1 MGAMFSL
8 QVTCANAPIELIVP
22 AKRNTSFFTM
32 DVLRWNKANQIL
44 IKKSIRAEGLLRLK
58 CLFLQPS
65 NVFPTE
71 IIIILQT
78 VKPLLE
84 IQNLSVAFNNRI
96 VVNALSYQL
105 FPGKIT
111 AVVGESGSGKS
122 VTAMS
127 LLGLLPTKNLTFP
140 SGEIFL
146 SSELIG
152 KEDRT
157 VRPTDEALVSL
168 RGKKIAV
175 IFQEPMTALN
185 PAMTCQQQ
193 MEECLQHEKKEIRKS
208 KVLSLLEEVEMPDP
222 AGALKKYPHEFSG
235 GQRQRIMIAMALASE
250 PLLLIADEPTTALDP
265 SVQASI
271 LELIKKLKAQ
281 RNMSV
286 LFISHDLHVVKEMAD
301 YIVVMKAGN
310 AVEQGDSAA
319 VLNAPQHEYTKGLL
333 ACRPSKSSK
342 GKSLVTLG
350 NDQAEK
356 QYSFST
362 NENILLRVEGLTKIY
377 PGQTTPAVNNVSFE
391 IKHGETLGLIGESGC
406 GKTSLSRM
414 LMGLLAPSSGKVWF
428 EAEQLIGN
436 ENSFPNKFRRDIQ
449 MVFQDPFASLNPK
462 LKIEDMLLE
471 PLHIHKIGSTNS
483 ERRKRVEYLLNA
495 VGMPADSSQRY
506 AHNFSGGQRQ
516 RIVIARALATNPKL
530 IICDEAVA
538 ALDVSVQAQVLN
550 LLNDLKEEFGL
561 TYLFISHDMPV
572 VYHMSNNVMVMRK
585 GELVEKGSTEAVFL
599 RPENEYTQ
607 RLMSIASLK

>member
-1 MGAMFSL
+1 M
-8 QVTCANAPIELIVP
+8 
-22 AKRNTSFFTM
+22 
-32 DVLRWNKANQIL
+32 KA
-44 IKKSIRAEGLLRLK
+44 
-58 CLFLQPS
+58 
-65 NVFPTE
+65 
-71 IIIILQT
+71 
-78 VKPLLE
+78 LLE
-84 IQNLSVAFNNRI
+84 IQKLSVAFNDRV
-96 VVNALSYQL
+96 VVNALSYGL

-127 LLGLLPTKNLTFP
+127 LLGLLRTKNLTFP

-152 KEDRT
+152 KEDRI
-157 VRPTDEALVSL
+157 VKPTDEILSSL

-193 MEECLQHEKKEIRKS
+193 MEECLQHENKEARKS
-208 KVLSLLEEVEMPDP
+208 KVISLLEEVEMPDP
-222 AGALKKYPHEFSG
+222 QGALKKYPHEFSG

-250 PLLLIADEPTTALDP
+250 PQLLIADEPTTALDP

-271 LELIKKLKAQ
+271 LELIKKLKNS

-286 LFISHDLHVVKEMAD
+286 LFISHDLHVVKEIAD
-301 YIVVMKAGN
+301 FIVVMKSGS
-310 AVEQGDSAA
+310 AVEQGNAA
-319 VLNAPQHEYTKGLL
+319 EVLNNPQHAYTKGLL
-333 ACRPSKSSK
+333 ACRPTKTSK

-350 NDQAEK
+350 NDRVEK
-356 QYSFST
+356 HYSFST
-362 NENILLRVEGLTKIY
+362 NENILLHVEGLTKVY
-377 PGQTTPAVNNVSFE
+377 PGQTFPAVNNISFD
-391 IKHGETLGLIGESGC
+391 IKQGETLGLIGESGC

-414 LMGLLAPSSGKVWF
+414 LMGLLSPTSGSVLF
-428 EAEQLIGN
+428 GNEPLIGKN
-436 ENSFPNKFRRDIQ
+436 ISFPNKFRRDIQ

-483 ERRKRVEYLLNA
+483 ERKKRVEYLLNA
-495 VGMPADSSQRY
+495 VGMPADSAQRY

-572 VYHMSNNVMVMRK
+572 VYHMSNRVMVMRK
-585 GELVEKGSTEAVFL
+585 GEMVEQGSTEDVFL
-599 RPENEYTQ
+599 HPKHDYTQ
-607 RLMSIASLK
+607 RLMRIGNPA

>member
-1 MGAMFSL
+1 MGDFS
-8 QVTCANAPIELIVP
+8 
-22 AKRNTSFFTM
+22 
-32 DVLRWNKANQIL
+32 WNKANQIL
-44 IKKSIRAEGLLRLK
+44 IRRSINTEGLLRLK
-58 CLFLQPS
+58 CLFLQRR

-71 IIIILQT
+71 IRIILQI

-84 IQNLSVAFNNRI
+84 IQNLSVAFNNKI
-96 VVNALSYQL
+96 VVNALSYAL

-168 RGKKIAV
+168 RGKKITV

-193 MEECLQHEKKEIRKS
+193 MEECLQHENKEVRKA

-222 AGALKKYPHEFSG
+222 RGALKKYPHEFSG

-250 PLLLIADEPTTALDP
+250 PQLLIADEPTTALDP

-271 LELIKKLKAQ
+271 LELIKKLKNN

-286 LFISHDLHVVKEMAD
+286 LFISHDLHVVKEIAD
-301 YIVVMKAGN
+301 FIVVMKSGS
-310 AVEQGDSAA
+310 AVEQGNAEE
-319 VLNAPQHEYTKGLL
+319 VLNHPQHDYTRGLL

-342 GKSLVTLG
+342 GKSLITLG
-350 NDQAEK
+350 NNRDEK
-356 QYSFST
+356 HYSFSES
-362 NENILLRVEGLTKIY
+362 ENILLHVEGLTKVY
-377 PGQTTPAVNNVSFE
+377 RGQSAAAVNNVSFD
-391 IKHGETLGLIGESGC
+391 IKQGETLGLIGESGC

-414 LMGLLAPSSGKVWF
+414 LMGLLTPTSGDVSF
-428 EAEQLIGN
+428 GNEPLIGKN
-436 ENSFPNKFRRDIQ
+436 ISFPNKFRRDIQ

-483 ERRKRVEYLLNA
+483 ERKKRVEYLLNA
-495 VGMPADSSQRY
+495 VGMPADSAQRH

-516 RIVIARALATNPKL
+516 RIVIARSLATNPKL

-572 VYHMSNNVMVMRK
+572 VYHMSNRVMVMRK
-585 GELVEKGSTEAVFL
+585 GEIVEQGSAEEVFL
-599 RPENEYTQ
+599 HPTHEYTQ
-607 RLMSIASLK
+607 RLMRIANPA

>member
-1 MGAMFSL
+1 M
-8 QVTCANAPIELIVP
+8 
-22 AKRNTSFFTM
+22 
-32 DVLRWNKANQIL
+32 KA
-44 IKKSIRAEGLLRLK
+44 
-58 CLFLQPS
+58 
-65 NVFPTE
+65 
-71 IIIILQT
+71 
-78 VKPLLE
+78 LLE
-84 IQNLSVAFNNRI
+84 IQKLSVAFNDRV
-96 VVNALSYQL
+96 VVNALSYGL

-152 KEDRT
+152 KEDRI
-157 VRPTDEALVSL
+157 VKPTDEILSSL
-168 RGKKIAV
+168 RGMKIAV

-193 MEECLQHEKKEIRKS
+193 MEECLQHENKEARKS
-208 KVLSLLEEVEMPDP
+208 KVISLLEEVEMPDP
-222 AGALKKYPHEFSG
+222 QGALKKYPHEFSG

-250 PLLLIADEPTTALDP
+250 PQLLIADEPTTALDP

-271 LELIKKLKAQ
+271 LELIKKLKNN

-286 LFISHDLHVVKEMAD
+286 LFISHDLHVVKEIAD
-301 YIVVMKAGN
+301 FIVVMKSGSS
-310 AVEQGDSAA
+310 VEQGNAA
-319 VLNAPQHEYTKGLL
+319 EVLNNPQHAYTKGLL
-333 ACRPSKSSK
+333 ACRPTKSSK

-350 NDQAEK
+350 NDRVEK
-356 QYSFST
+356 HYSFST
-362 NENILLRVEGLTKIY
+362 NENILLHVEGLTKVY
-377 PGQTTPAVNNVSFE
+377 PGQTSPAVNNISFD
-391 IKHGETLGLIGESGC
+391 IKQGETLGLIGESGC

-414 LMGLLAPSSGKVWF
+414 LMGLLAPTTGSVLFGN
-428 EAEQLIGN
+428 EPLIGKN
-436 ENSFPNKFRRDIQ
+436 ISFPNRFRRDIQ

-483 ERRKRVEYLLNA
+483 ERKKRVEYLLNA
-495 VGMPADSSQRY
+495 VGMPADSAQRY

-572 VYHMSNNVMVMRK
+572 VYHMSNRVMVMRK
-585 GELVEKGSTEAVFL
+585 GEMVEQGSAEDVFL
-599 RPENEYTQ
+599 QPKHEYTQ
-607 RLMSIASLK
+607 RLMRIGNPA

>member
-1 MGAMFSL
+1 ML
-8 QVTCANAPIELIVP
+8 
-22 AKRNTSFFTM
+22 
-32 DVLRWNKANQIL
+32 LRFNKVKHSSN
-44 IKKSIRAEGLLRLK
+44 KKAIRHKGLLRLQ
-58 CLFLQPS
+58 CLFLQR
-65 NVFPTE
+65 NIVFPTE
-71 IIIILQT
+71 IIIILQF

-84 IQNLSVAFNNRI
+84 IQNLSVAFNNKI
-96 VVNALSYQL
+96 VVNALSYAL

-146 SSELIG
+146 SSELLG
-152 KEDRT
+152 SEERNVK
-157 VRPTDEALVSL
+157 PTDEALISL

-222 AGALKKYPHEFSG
+222 TGALKKYPHEFSG

-250 PLLLIADEPTTALDP
+250 PQLLIADEPTTALDP

-271 LELIKKLKAQ
+271 LELIKKLKVN

-310 AVEQGDSAA
+310 AVEQGDSDT

-333 ACRPSKSSK
+333 ACRPTKNSK
-342 GKSLVTLG
+342 GTSLVTLG
-350 NDQAEK
+350 NDQVEK
-356 QYSFST
+356 HYSFST

-377 PGQTTPAVNNVSFE
+377 PGQTIPAVNNASFE

-414 LMGLLAPSSGKVWF
+414 LMGLLRPTSGEVWF
-428 EAEQLIGN
+428 EGEQLIGR

-471 PLHIHKIGSTNS
+471 PLHIHKIGSTNA
-483 ERRKRVEYLLNA
+483 ERKKRVEYLLDA
-495 VGMPADSSQRY
+495 VGMPADSAQRY

-585 GELVEKGSTEAVFL
+585 GELVERGSTEEVFL
-599 RPENEYTQ
+599 HPSNEYTQ
-607 RLMSIASLK
+607 RLMSVASLT

>member
-1 MGAMFSL
+1 M
-8 QVTCANAPIELIVP
+8 
-22 AKRNTSFFTM
+22 
-32 DVLRWNKANQIL
+32 
-44 IKKSIRAEGLLRLK
+44 
-58 CLFLQPS
+58 
-65 NVFPTE
+65 
-71 IIIILQT
+71 
-78 VKPLLE
+78 KPLLE
-84 IQNLSVAFNNRI
+84 IQNLSVAFNNKI
-96 VVNALSYQL
+96 VVNALSYAL

-146 SSELIG
+146 SSELLG
-152 KEDRT
+152 SEERT
-157 VRPTDEALVSL
+157 VKPTDEALISL

-193 MEECLQHEKKEIRKS
+193 MEECLQHEKKEIRTT

-222 AGALKKYPHEFSG
+222 TGALKKYPHEFSG

-250 PLLLIADEPTTALDP
+250 PQLLIADEPTTALDP

-271 LELIKKLKAQ
+271 LELIKKLKVN

-310 AVEQGDSAA
+310 AVEQGDSDT
-319 VLNAPQHEYTKGLL
+319 VLNAPQHEYTRGLL
-333 ACRPSKSSK
+333 ACRPTKNSK

-350 NDQAEK
+350 NDQVEK
-356 QYSFST
+356 HYSFST
-362 NENILLRVEGLTKIY
+362 NENILLRVEGLTKVY
-377 PGQTTPAVNNVSFE
+377 PGQTIPAVNNASFE

-414 LMGLLAPSSGKVWF
+414 LMGLLPPTSGEVWF
-428 EAEQLIGN
+428 EGEQLIGR

-471 PLHIHKIGSTNS
+471 PLHIHKIGSSNS
-483 ERRKRVEYLLNA
+483 DRKKRVEYLLDA
-495 VGMPADSSQRY
+495 VGMPADSAQRY

-585 GELVEKGSTEAVFL
+585 GELVERGSTEEVFFH
-599 RPENEYTQ
+599 PSNEYTQ
-607 RLMSIASLK
+607 RLMSIASLT

>member
-1 MGAMFSL
+1 M
-8 QVTCANAPIELIVP
+8 
-22 AKRNTSFFTM
+22 
-32 DVLRWNKANQIL
+32 
-44 IKKSIRAEGLLRLK
+44 
-58 CLFLQPS
+58 
-65 NVFPTE
+65 
-71 IIIILQT
+71 
-78 VKPLLE
+78 KPLLE

-96 VVNALSYQL
+96 VVTALSYAL

-157 VRPTDEALVSL
+157 VKPTDEILSSL

-193 MEECLQHEKKEIRKS
+193 MEECLQHENKEARKS

-222 AGALKKYPHEFSG
+222 MGALKKYPHEFSG

-250 PLLLIADEPTTALDP
+250 PQLLIADEPTTALDP

-271 LELIKKLKAQ
+271 LELIKKLKNN

-286 LFISHDLHVVKEMAD
+286 LFISHDLHVVKEIAD
-301 YIVVMKAGN
+301 FIVVMKSGS
-310 AVEQGDSAA
+310 AVEQGNAEE
-319 VLNAPQHEYTKGLL
+319 VLNHPQHDYTRGLL
-333 ACRPSKSSK
+333 ACRPTKTSK
-342 GKSLVTLG
+342 GKSLITLG
-350 NDQAEK
+350 NDRIEK
-356 QYSFST
+356 HYAFSES
-362 NENILLRVEGLTKIY
+362 ENILLHVEGLTKVY
-377 PGQTTPAVNNVSFE
+377 PGQTTPAVNTVSFD
-391 IKHGETLGLIGESGC
+391 IKQGETLGLIGESGC

-414 LMGLLAPSSGKVWF
+414 LMGLLAPTSGNVSF
-428 EAEQLIGN
+428 GNEPLIGKN
-436 ENSFPNKFRRDIQ
+436 ISFPNKFRRDIQ

-483 ERRKRVEYLLNA
+483 ERKKRVEYLLNA
-495 VGMPADSSQRY
+495 VGMPADSAQRY

-585 GELVEKGSTEAVFL
+585 GEIVERGSGEEVFFH
-599 RPENEYTQ
+599 PQHEYTQ
-607 RLMSIASLK
+607 RLMRIGNPA

>member
-1 MGAMFSL
+1 M
-8 QVTCANAPIELIVP
+8 
-22 AKRNTSFFTM
+22 
-32 DVLRWNKANQIL
+32 KA
-44 IKKSIRAEGLLRLK
+44 
-58 CLFLQPS
+58 
-65 NVFPTE
+65 
-71 IIIILQT
+71 
-78 VKPLLE
+78 LLE
-84 IQNLSVAFNNRI
+84 IQKLSVAFNDRV
-96 VVNALSYQL
+96 VVNALSYGL

-152 KEDRT
+152 KEDRI
-157 VRPTDEALVSL
+157 VKPTDEILSSL

-193 MEECLQHEKKEIRKS
+193 MEECLQHENKEARKS
-208 KVLSLLEEVEMPDP
+208 KVISLLEEVEMPDP
-222 AGALKKYPHEFSG
+222 QGALKKYPHEFSG

-250 PLLLIADEPTTALDP
+250 PQLLIADEPTTALDP

-271 LELIKKLKAQ
+271 LELIKKLKNS

-286 LFISHDLHVVKEMAD
+286 LFISHDLHVVKEIAD
-301 YIVVMKAGN
+301 FIVVMKSGS
-310 AVEQGDSAA
+310 AVEQGNAA
-319 VLNAPQHEYTKGLL
+319 EVLNNPQHAYTKGLL
-333 ACRPSKSSK
+333 ACRPTKTSK

-350 NDQAEK
+350 NDRVEK
-356 QYSFST
+356 HYSFST
-362 NENILLRVEGLTKIY
+362 NENILLHVEGLTKVY
-377 PGQTTPAVNNVSFE
+377 PGQTSPAVNNISFD
-391 IKHGETLGLIGESGC
+391 IKQGETLGLIGESGC

-414 LMGLLAPSSGKVWF
+414 LMGLLSPTSGSVLF
-428 EAEQLIGN
+428 GNEPLIGKN
-436 ENSFPNKFRRDIQ
+436 ISFPNKFRRDIQ
-449 MVFQDPFASLNPK
+449 MVFQDPFASVNPK

-483 ERRKRVEYLLNA
+483 ERKKRVEYLLNA

-572 VYHMSNNVMVMRK
+572 VYHMSNRVMVMRK
-585 GELVEKGSTEAVFL
+585 GEMVEQGITEDVFL
-599 RPENEYTQ
+599 QPKHEYTQ
-607 RLMSIASLK
+607 RLMHIGNPA

>member
-1 MGAMFSL
+1 MRFYKVKQS
-8 QVTCANAPIELIVP
+8 
-22 AKRNTSFFTM
+22 S
-32 DVLRWNKANQIL
+32 NKKA
-44 IKKSIRAEGLLRLK
+44 IRQEGLLRLQ
-58 CLFLQPS
+58 CLFLQPT

-71 IIIILQT
+71 IIVILQL
-78 VKPLLE
+78 VKTLLE
-84 IQNLSVAFNNRI
+84 IRNLSVAFNNRI
-96 VVNALSYQL
+96 VVNTLSYAL
-105 FPGKIT
+105 FAGKIT

-122 VTAMS
+122 VSAMS

-140 SGEIFL
+140 SGDIFL
-146 SSELIG
+146 SGELLGSE
-152 KEDRT
+152 ERT
-157 VRPTDEALVSL
+157 VKPTDEVLVSL

-193 MEECLQHEKKEIRKS
+193 MEECLQHEHKEARRS

-222 AGALKKYPHEFSG
+222 TGALKKYPHEFSG

-250 PLLLIADEPTTALDP
+250 PQLLIADEPTTALDP

-271 LELIKKLKAQ
+271 LELIKKLKVQ

-301 YIVVMKAGN
+301 YIVVMKSGN
-310 AVEQGDSAA
+310 AVEQGNAEE
-319 VLNAPQHEYTKGLL
+319 VLNHPQHDYTRGLL

-342 GKSLVTLG
+342 GKSLITLG
-350 NDQAEK
+350 NDRDEK
-356 QYSFST
+356 HYSFSES
-362 NENILLRVEGLTKIY
+362 ENILLHVEGLTKVY
-377 PGQTTPAVNNVSFE
+377 PGQTIPAVNNVSFE
-391 IKHGETLGLIGESGC
+391 IKQGETLGLIGESGC

-414 LMGLLAPSSGKVWF
+414 LMGLLAPTSGKVWF

-436 ENSFPNKFRRDIQ
+436 RNSFPNKFRKDIQ

-471 PLHIHKIGSTNS
+471 PLHIHKIGSTNA
-483 ERRKRVEYLLNA
+483 ERKKRVEYLLNA
-495 VGMPADSSQRY
+495 VGMPADSAQRY

-516 RIVIARALATNPKL
+516 RIVIARALATTPKL

-561 TYLFISHDMPV
+561 TYLFISHDMPG

-585 GELVEKGSTEAVFL
+585 GELVEKGSTEEVFL
-599 RPENEYTQ
+599 HPSNDYTQ
-607 RLMSIASLK
+607 RLMSIASLR

>member
-1 MGAMFSL
+1 M
-8 QVTCANAPIELIVP
+8 
-22 AKRNTSFFTM
+22 
-32 DVLRWNKANQIL
+32 
-44 IKKSIRAEGLLRLK
+44 
-58 CLFLQPS
+58 
-65 NVFPTE
+65 
-71 IIIILQT
+71 
-78 VKPLLE
+78 KPLLE

-96 VVNALSYQL
+96 VVNTLSYAL

-146 SSELIG
+146 SSELTG

-157 VRPTDEALVSL
+157 VNPTDEILSSL

-193 MEECLQHEKKEIRKS
+193 MEECLQHENKEVRKS

-222 AGALKKYPHEFSG
+222 TGALKKYPHEFSG

-250 PLLLIADEPTTALDP
+250 PQLLIADEPTTALDP

-271 LELIKKLKAQ
+271 LELIKKLKNN

-286 LFISHDLHVVKEMAD
+286 LFISHDLHVVKEIAD
-301 YIVVMKAGN
+301 FIVVMKSGS
-310 AVEQGDSAA
+310 AVEQGNAEE
-319 VLNAPQHEYTKGLL
+319 VLNHPQHDYTRGLL
-333 ACRPSKSSK
+333 ACRPTRTSK
-342 GKSLVTLG
+342 GKSLITLG
-350 NDQAEK
+350 NDRIEK
-356 QYSFST
+356 HYAFSES
-362 NENILLRVEGLTKIY
+362 ENILLHVEGLTKVY
-377 PGQTTPAVNNVSFE
+377 PGQTTPAVNTVSFD
-391 IKHGETLGLIGESGC
+391 IKQGETLGLIGESGC

-414 LMGLLAPSSGKVWF
+414 LMGLLAPTSGNVSF
-428 EAEQLIGN
+428 GNEPLIGKSI
-436 ENSFPNKFRRDIQ
+436 SFPNKFRRDIQ

-471 PLHIHKIGSTNS
+471 PLHIHKIGSTNA
-483 ERRKRVEYLLNA
+483 ERKKRVEYLLNA
-495 VGMPADSSQRY
+495 VGMPADSTQRY

-516 RIVIARALATNPKL
+516 RIVIARALASNPKL

-585 GELVEKGSTEAVFL
+585 GEIVEQGSAEEVFL
-599 RPENEYTQ
+599 HPTHEYTQ
-607 RLMSIASLK
+607 RLMRIANPA

>member
-1 MGAMFSL
+1 M
-8 QVTCANAPIELIVP
+8 
-22 AKRNTSFFTM
+22 
-32 DVLRWNKANQIL
+32 
-44 IKKSIRAEGLLRLK
+44 
-58 CLFLQPS
+58 
-65 NVFPTE
+65 
-71 IIIILQT
+71 
-78 VKPLLE
+78 KPLLE

-96 VVNALSYQL
+96 VVNALSYAL

-127 LLGLLPTKNLTFP
+127 LLGLLPTKNLSFP

-146 SSELIG
+146 SGELLG
-152 KEDRT
+152 SEDRT
-157 VRPTDEALVSL
+157 VKPTDEALVSL

-250 PLLLIADEPTTALDP
+250 PQLLIADEPTTALDP

-271 LELIKKLKAQ
+271 LELIKKLKDH

-301 YIVVMKAGN
+301 YIVVMKSGN
-310 AVEQGDSAA
+310 AVEQGDSTA

-333 ACRPSKSSK
+333 ACRPTKNSK

-428 EAEQLIGN
+428 EAEQLIG
-436 ENSFPNKFRRDIQ
+436 EGNSFPNKFRRDIQ

-471 PLHIHKIGSTNS
+471 PLHIHKIGSSNS
-483 ERRKRVEYLLNA
+483 ERKKRVEYLLNA
-495 VGMPADSSQRY
+495 VGMPADSAQRY

-607 RLMSIASLK
+607 RLMSIASLT

>member
-1 MGAMFSL
+1 
-8 QVTCANAPIELIVP
+8 
-22 AKRNTSFFTM
+22 
-32 DVLRWNKANQIL
+32 
-44 IKKSIRAEGLLRLK
+44 
-58 CLFLQPS
+58 
-65 NVFPTE
+65 
-71 IIIILQT
+71 
-78 VKPLLE
+78 
-84 IQNLSVAFNNRI
+84 
-96 VVNALSYQL
+96 
-105 FPGKIT
+105 
-111 AVVGESGSGKS
+111 
-122 VTAMS
+122 
-127 LLGLLPTKNLTFP
+127 
-140 SGEIFL
+140 
-146 SSELIG
+146 
-152 KEDRT
+152 
-157 VRPTDEALVSL
+157 
-168 RGKKIAV
+168 
-175 IFQEPMTALN
+175 
-185 PAMTCQQQ
+185 
-193 MEECLQHEKKEIRKS
+193 
-208 KVLSLLEEVEMPDP
+208 
-222 AGALKKYPHEFSG
+222 
-235 GQRQRIMIAMALASE
+235 
-250 PLLLIADEPTTALDP
+250 
-265 SVQASI
+265 
-271 LELIKKLKAQ
+271 
-281 RNMSV
+281 MSV

-301 YIVVMKAGN
+301 SIVVMKAGN

-319 VLNAPQHEYTKGLL
+319 VLNAPQHEYTRGLL
-333 ACRPSKSSK
+333 ACRPTKNSK
-342 GKSLVTLG
+342 GKSLLTLG

-356 QYSFST
+356 LYSFSN

-428 EAEQLIGN
+428 EAEQLISN

-471 PLHIHKIGSTNS
+471 PLHIHKIGSSNS
-483 ERRKRVEYLLNA
+483 ERKKRVEYLLNA
-495 VGMPADSSQRY
+495 VGMPADSAQRY

-585 GELVEKGSTEAVFL
+585 GELVEKGSTEEVFL
-599 RPENEYTQ
+599 HPSNDYTQ
-607 RLMSIASLK
+607 RLMTIANLK

>member
-1 MGAMFSL
+1 M
-8 QVTCANAPIELIVP
+8 
-22 AKRNTSFFTM
+22 
-32 DVLRWNKANQIL
+32 KA
-44 IKKSIRAEGLLRLK
+44 
-58 CLFLQPS
+58 
-65 NVFPTE
+65 
-71 IIIILQT
+71 
-78 VKPLLE
+78 LLE
-84 IQNLSVAFNNRI
+84 IQKLSVAYNDRV
-96 VVNALSYQL
+96 VVNALSYGL

-127 LLGLLPTKNLTFP
+127 LLGLLPTKNLMFP

-152 KEDRT
+152 KEDRI
-157 VRPTDEALVSL
+157 VKPTDEILSSL

-193 MEECLQHEKKEIRKS
+193 MEECLQHENKEVRKC
-208 KVLSLLEEVEMPDP
+208 KILSLLEEVEMPDP

-250 PLLLIADEPTTALDP
+250 PQLLIADEPTTALDP

-271 LELIKKLKAQ
+271 LELIKKLKNS

-286 LFISHDLHVVKEMAD
+286 LFISHDLHVVKEIAD
-301 YIVVMKAGN
+301 FIVVMKSGS
-310 AVEQGDSAA
+310 AVEQGNASE
-319 VLNAPQHEYTKGLL
+319 VLNNPQHDYTRGLL
-333 ACRPSKSSK
+333 ACRPTKTSK

-350 NDQAEK
+350 NNRVEK
-356 QYSFST
+356 HYSFST
-362 NENILLRVEGLTKIY
+362 NENILLHVEGLTKVY
-377 PGQTTPAVNNVSFE
+377 PGQTFPAVNNISFD
-391 IKHGETLGLIGESGC
+391 IKQGETLGLIGESGC

-414 LMGLLAPSSGKVWF
+414 LMGLLAPTSGSVLF
-428 EAEQLIGN
+428 GNEPLIGKN
-436 ENSFPNKFRRDIQ
+436 ISFPNKFRRDIQ

-462 LKIEDMLLE
+462 LKIEDILLE

-483 ERRKRVEYLLNA
+483 ERKKRVEYLLNA
-495 VGMPADSSQRY
+495 VGMPADSAQRY

-572 VYHMSNNVMVMRK
+572 VYHMSNRVMVMRK
-585 GELVEKGSTEAVFL
+585 GEMVEQGSAEDVFL
-599 RPENEYTQ
+599 QPKHEYTQ
-607 RLMSIASLK
+607 RLMRIGNPA

>member
-1 MGAMFSL
+1 MF
-8 QVTCANAPIELIVP
+8 
-22 AKRNTSFFTM
+22 
-32 DVLRWNKANQIL
+32 LRFHKVKHSSNKKA
-44 IKKSIRAEGLLRLK
+44 IRHKGLLQLQ
-58 CLFLQPS
+58 CLFLQQ
-65 NVFPTE
+65 NGVFPTE
-71 IIIILQT
+71 IIIILQF

-84 IQNLSVAFNNRI
+84 IQNLSVAFNNKI
-96 VVNALSYQL
+96 VVNALSYAL

-122 VTAMS
+122 VSAMS
-127 LLGLLPTKNLTFP
+127 LLGLLPTRNLTFP

-157 VRPTDEALVSL
+157 VKPTDEALVSL

-175 IFQEPMTALN
+175 MFQEPMTALN
-185 PAMTCQQQ
+185 PAMTCKQQ
-193 MEECLQHEKKEIRKS
+193 MEECLQHEKKEIRTT

-222 AGALKKYPHEFSG
+222 TGALKKYPHEFSG

-250 PLLLIADEPTTALDP
+250 PQLLIADEPTTALDP

-271 LELIKKLKAQ
+271 LELIKKLKNN

-286 LFISHDLHVVKEMAD
+286 LFISHDLHVVKEIAD
-301 YIVVMKAGN
+301 FIVVMKSGS
-310 AVEQGDSAA
+310 AVEQGNAEE
-319 VLNAPQHEYTKGLL
+319 VLNHPQHDYTRGLL

-342 GKSLVTLG
+342 GKSLITLG
-350 NDQAEK
+350 NDRDEK
-356 QYSFST
+356 HYSFSES
-362 NENILLRVEGLTKIY
+362 ENILLHVEGLTKVY
-377 PGQTTPAVNNVSFE
+377 PGQTISAVNNVSFE
-391 IKHGETLGLIGESGC
+391 IKQGETLGLIGESGC

-414 LMGLLAPSSGKVWF
+414 LMGLLTPTSGSVSF
-428 EAEQLIGN
+428 GNEPLIGKN
-436 ENSFPNKFRRDIQ
+436 ISFPNKFRRDIQ

-483 ERRKRVEYLLNA
+483 ERKKRVEYLLNA
-495 VGMPADSSQRY
+495 VGMPADSAQRY

-572 VYHMSNNVMVMRK
+572 VYHMSKNVMVMRK

-607 RLMSIASLK
+607 RLMSIASLT

>member
-1 MGAMFSL
+1 
-8 QVTCANAPIELIVP
+8 
-22 AKRNTSFFTM
+22 
-32 DVLRWNKANQIL
+32 
-44 IKKSIRAEGLLRLK
+44 
-58 CLFLQPS
+58 
-65 NVFPTE
+65 
-71 IIIILQT
+71 

-84 IQNLSVAFNNRI
+84 IQNLSVAFNNKI
-96 VVNALSYQL
+96 VVNALSYAL

-146 SSELIG
+146 SSELLG

-157 VRPTDEALVSL
+157 VKPTDEALVSL

-193 MEECLQHEKKEIRKS
+193 TEECLQHENKEVRKA

-222 AGALKKYPHEFSG
+222 TGALKKYPHEFSG

-250 PLLLIADEPTTALDP
+250 PQLLIADEPTTALDP

-271 LELIKKLKAQ
+271 LALIKKLKNN

-286 LFISHDLHVVKEMAD
+286 LFISHDLHVVKEIAD
-301 YIVVMKAGN
+301 FIVVMKAGS
-310 AVEQGDSAA
+310 AVEQGNAEE
-319 VLNAPQHEYTKGLL
+319 VLNHPQHDYTRGLL

-342 GKSLVTLG
+342 GKSLITLG
-350 NDQAEK
+350 NDRDEK
-356 QYSFST
+356 HYSFSES
-362 NENILLRVEGLTKIY
+362 ENILLHVEGLTKVY
-377 PGQTTPAVNNVSFE
+377 PGQTIPAVNNVSFD
-391 IKHGETLGLIGESGC
+391 IKQGETLGLIGESGC

-414 LMGLLAPSSGKVWF
+414 LMGLLAPTSGNVSF
-428 EAEQLIGN
+428 GNEPLIGKN
-436 ENSFPNKFRRDIQ
+436 ISFPNKFRKDIQ

-471 PLHIHKIGSTNS
+471 PLHIHKIGSTLA
-483 ERRKRVEYLLNA
+483 ERKKRVEYLLNA
-495 VGMPADSSQRY
+495 VGMPADSAQRY

-572 VYHMSNNVMVMRK
+572 VYHMSNRVMVMRK
-585 GELVEKGSTEAVFL
+585 GEIVERGSAEEVFL
-599 RPENEYTQ
+599 HPTHAYTQ
-607 RLMSIASLK
+607 RLMRIGNPA

>member
-1 MGAMFSL
+1 MF
-8 QVTCANAPIELIVP
+8 
-22 AKRNTSFFTM
+22 
-32 DVLRWNKANQIL
+32 LRFHKVKSSSNKKA
-44 IKKSIRAEGLLRLK
+44 IRHKGLLRLQ
-58 CLFLQPS
+58 CLFLQR
-65 NVFPTE
+65 NIVFPTE
-71 IIIILQT
+71 IIIILQF
-78 VKPLLE
+78 VKPFLE

-96 VVNALSYQL
+96 VVNALSYGL

-122 VTAMS
+122 VSAMS
-127 LLGLLPTKNLTFP
+127 LLGLLPTRNLTFP

-157 VRPTDEALVSL
+157 VKPTDEALVSL

-193 MEECLQHEKKEIRKS
+193 MEECLQHENKEARRS

-222 AGALKKYPHEFSG
+222 TGALKKYPHEFSG

-250 PLLLIADEPTTALDP
+250 PQLLIADEPTTALDP

-271 LELIKKLKAQ
+271 LELIKKLKVQ

-301 YIVVMKAGN
+301 YIVVMKSGN
-310 AVEQGDSAA
+310 AVEQGDSDA

-333 ACRPSKSSK
+333 ACRPTKNSK
-342 GKSLVTLG
+342 GKSLITLG
-350 NDQAEK
+350 NDQPEK
-356 QYSFST
+356 HYSFST
-362 NENILLRVEGLTKIY
+362 NENILLRVEGLTKVY
-377 PGQTTPAVNNVSFE
+377 PGQTTPAVNNTSFD
-391 IKHGETLGLIGESGC
+391 IKQGETLGLIGESGC

-414 LMGLLAPSSGKVWF
+414 LMGLLAPTSGEVWF
-428 EAEQLIGN
+428 EGEQLIGR
-436 ENSFPNKFRRDIQ
+436 ENFFPNKFRRDIQ

-483 ERRKRVEYLLNA
+483 ERKKRVEYLLNA
-495 VGMPADSSQRY
+495 VGMPADSAQRY

-516 RIVIARALATNPKL
+516 RIVIARALTTNPKL

-572 VYHMSNNVMVMRK
+572 VYHMSNRVMVMRK
-585 GELVEKGSTEAVFL
+585 GEIVEQGSVEEVFIH
-599 RPENEYTQ
+599 PAHEYTQ
-607 RLMSIASLK
+607 RLMNISNRS

>member
-1 MGAMFSL
+1 M
-8 QVTCANAPIELIVP
+8 
-22 AKRNTSFFTM
+22 
-32 DVLRWNKANQIL
+32 
-44 IKKSIRAEGLLRLK
+44 
-58 CLFLQPS
+58 
-65 NVFPTE
+65 
-71 IIIILQT
+71 
-78 VKPLLE
+78 KPLLE
-84 IQNLSVAFNNRI
+84 IQNLSVAFNNKI
-96 VVNALSYQL
+96 VVNALSYAL

-122 VTAMS
+122 VSAMS

-146 SSELIG
+146 SSELL
-152 KEDRT
+152 ESENRT
-157 VRPTDEALVSL
+157 VKLTDEALVSL

-193 MEECLQHEKKEIRKS
+193 MEECLQHENKEARKA

-222 AGALKKYPHEFSG
+222 TGALKKYPHEFSG

-250 PLLLIADEPTTALDP
+250 PQLLIADEPTTALDP

-271 LELIKKLKAQ
+271 LELIKKLKNN

-286 LFISHDLHVVKEMAD
+286 LFISHDLHVVKEIAD
-301 YIVVMKAGN
+301 FIVVMKSGS
-310 AVEQGDSAA
+310 AVEQGNAEE
-319 VLNAPQHEYTKGLL
+319 VLNNPQHDYTRGLL

-350 NDQAEK
+350 NDRDEK
-356 QYSFST
+356 HYSFSES
-362 NENILLRVEGLTKIY
+362 ENILLRVEGLTKVFR
-377 PGQTTPAVNNVSFE
+377 GQSAAAVNNVSFN
-391 IKHGETLGLIGESGC
+391 IKQGETLGLIGESGC

-414 LMGLLAPSSGKVWF
+414 LMGLLTPTGGDVSFGN
-428 EAEQLIGN
+428 ELLIGKN
-436 ENSFPNKFRRDIQ
+436 ISFPNKFRKDIQ

-471 PLHIHKIGSTNS
+471 PLHIHKIGSTNA
-483 ERRKRVEYLLNA
+483 ERKKRVEYLLNA
-495 VGMPADSSQRY
+495 VGMPADSAQRY

-530 IICDEAVA
+530 IICDEAVS

-607 RLMSIASLK
+607 RLMSIASLT

>member
-1 MGAMFSL
+1 M
-8 QVTCANAPIELIVP
+8 
-22 AKRNTSFFTM
+22 AKRNTSFFTLSI
-32 DVLRWNKANQIL
+32 LRWNKANQIL
-44 IKKSIRAEGLLRLK
+44 IRRGINTEGLLRLK
-58 CLFLQPS
+58 CLFLQRR
-65 NVFPTE
+65 NVFSTE
-71 IIIILQT
+71 IIIILQV

-84 IQNLSVAFNNRI
+84 IQNLSVAFNNKI
-96 VVNALSYQL
+96 VVNALSYAL

-193 MEECLQHEKKEIRKS
+193 MEECLQHENKEVRKA

-222 AGALKKYPHEFSG
+222 TGALKKYPHEFSG

-250 PLLLIADEPTTALDP
+250 PQLLIADEPTTALDP

-271 LELIKKLKAQ
+271 LELIKKLKNN

-286 LFISHDLHVVKEMAD
+286 LFISHDLHVVKEIAD
-301 YIVVMKAGN
+301 FIVVMKSGS
-310 AVEQGDSAA
+310 AVEQGNAEE
-319 VLNAPQHEYTKGLL
+319 VLNHPQHDYTRGLL

-342 GKSLVTLG
+342 GKSLITLG
-350 NDQAEK
+350 NDRDEK
-356 QYSFST
+356 QYSFSES
-362 NENILLRVEGLTKIY
+362 ENILLHVEGLTKVY
-377 PGQTTPAVNNVSFE
+377 RGQSAAAVNNVSFD
-391 IKHGETLGLIGESGC
+391 IKQGETLGLIGESGC

-414 LMGLLAPSSGKVWF
+414 LMGLLTPTSGDVSF
-428 EAEQLIGN
+428 GNEPLIGKN
-436 ENSFPNKFRRDIQ
+436 ISFPNKFRRDIQ

-471 PLHIHKIGSTNS
+471 PLHIHKIGSTNA
-483 ERRKRVEYLLNA
+483 ERKKRVEYLLNA
-495 VGMPADSSQRY
+495 VGMPADSAQRY

-572 VYHMSNNVMVMRK
+572 VYHMSNRVMVMRK
-585 GELVEKGSTEAVFL
+585 GEVVEQGSAEEVFL
-599 RPENEYTQ
+599 HPTHEYTQ
-607 RLMSIASLK
+607 RLMSIASLT

>member
-1 MGAMFSL
+1 
-8 QVTCANAPIELIVP
+8 
-22 AKRNTSFFTM
+22 
-32 DVLRWNKANQIL
+32 
-44 IKKSIRAEGLLRLK
+44 
-58 CLFLQPS
+58 
-65 NVFPTE
+65 
-71 IIIILQT
+71 

-84 IQNLSVAFNNRI
+84 IRNLSVAFNNRI
-96 VVNALSYQL
+96 VVNALSYAL

-127 LLGLLPTKNLTFP
+127 LLGLLPTKNLSFP

-157 VRPTDEALVSL
+157 VKPTDEILTSL

-193 MEECLQHEKKEIRKS
+193 MEECLQHESKETRKS

-250 PLLLIADEPTTALDP
+250 PQLLIADEPTTALDP

-271 LELIKKLKAQ
+271 LELIKKLKNN

-286 LFISHDLHVVKEMAD
+286 LFISHDLHVVKEIAD
-301 YIVVMKAGN
+301 FIVVMKSGS
-310 AVEQGDSAA
+310 AVEQGNAEE
-319 VLNAPQHEYTKGLL
+319 VLNHPQHDYTRGLL
-333 ACRPSKSSK
+333 ACRPTKTSK

-350 NDQAEK
+350 NDRVEK
-356 QYSFST
+356 HYAFSES
-362 NENILLRVEGLTKIY
+362 ENILLHVEGLTKVY
-377 PGQTTPAVNNVSFE
+377 SGQTTPAVNNVSFD
-391 IKHGETLGLIGESGC
+391 IKQGETIGLIGESGC

-414 LMGLLAPSSGKVWF
+414 LMGLLTPTSGDVSF
-428 EAEQLIGN
+428 GNEPLIGKN
-436 ENSFPNKFRRDIQ
+436 ISFPNKFRRDIQ

-462 LKIEDMLLE
+462 LKIENMLLE
-471 PLHIHKIGSTNS
+471 PLHIHKIGSTNA
-483 ERRKRVEYLLNA
+483 ERKKRVEYLLNA
-495 VGMPADSSQRY
+495 VGMPADSAQRY

-530 IICDEAVA
+530 IICDEAVS

-572 VYHMSNNVMVMRK
+572 VYHMSNRVMVMRK
-585 GELVEKGSTEAVFL
+585 GEIVEQGSAEEVFL
-599 RPENEYTQ
+599 HPTHEYTQ
-607 RLMSIASLK
+607 RLMSIANRS

>member
-1 MGAMFSL
+1 MILRFNKVKNCSGKKLIL
-8 QVTCANAPIELIVP
+8 Q
-22 AKRNTSFFTM
+22 K
-32 DVLRWNKANQIL
+32 
-44 IKKSIRAEGLLRLK
+44 GLLRLQ
-58 CLFLQPS
+58 CLFLQKS
-65 NVFPTE
+65 GVFPTE
-71 IIIILQT
+71 IIIILQV

-84 IQNLSVAFNNRI
+84 IRNLSVAFNNRI
-96 VVNALSYQL
+96 VVNALSYAL

-127 LLGLLPTKNLTFP
+127 LLGLLPTKNLSFP

-146 SSELIG
+146 SGELLGSEN
-152 KEDRT
+152 RT
-157 VRPTDEALVSL
+157 VKPTDEVLVSL

-193 MEECLQHEKKEIRKS
+193 MEECLRHEEKERRKS

-222 AGALKKYPHEFSG
+222 TGALKKYPHEFSG

-250 PLLLIADEPTTALDP
+250 PMLLIADEPTTALDP

-301 YIVVMKAGN
+301 SIVVMKAGN
-310 AVEQGDSAA
+310 ALEQGDSAT
-319 VLNAPQHEYTKGLL
+319 VLNAPQHEYTRGLL
-333 ACRPSKSSK
+333 ACRPTKDSK

-350 NDQAEK
+350 NDRSEK
-356 QYSFST
+356 QYSFSA
-362 NENILLRVEGLTKIY
+362 NENILLRVDGLTKIY

-471 PLHIHKIGSTNS
+471 PLHIHKIGSSNS
-483 ERRKRVEYLLNA
+483 ERKKRVEYLLNA
-495 VGMPADSSQRY
+495 VGMPVDSAQRY

-572 VYHMSNNVMVMRK
+572 VYHMSNNVLVMRK
-585 GELVEKGSTEAVFL
+585 GELVEKGNAEEVFFN
-599 RPENEYTQ
+599 PSNQYTQ
-607 RLMSIASLK
+607 RLMSIAGLK

>member
-1 MGAMFSL
+1 M
-8 QVTCANAPIELIVP
+8 
-22 AKRNTSFFTM
+22 
-32 DVLRWNKANQIL
+32 
-44 IKKSIRAEGLLRLK
+44 
-58 CLFLQPS
+58 
-65 NVFPTE
+65 
-71 IIIILQT
+71 
-78 VKPLLE
+78 KPLLE
-84 IQNLSVAFNNRI
+84 IRNLSVAFNNRV
-96 VVNALSYQL
+96 VVNDLSYGL

-127 LLGLLPTKNLTFP
+127 LLGLLPTKNLSFP

-146 SSELIG
+146 SSEMTGANDQVVSPDSDHLI
-152 KEDRT
+152 
-157 VRPTDEALVSL
+157 SL

-222 AGALKKYPHEFSG
+222 SGALKKYPHEFSG

-271 LELIKKLKAQ
+271 LELIQKLKAQ

-301 YIVVMKAGN
+301 YIVVMKSGN
-310 AVEQGDSAA
+310 AVEQGNSAD

-333 ACRPSKSSK
+333 ACRPTKNSK

-350 NDQAEK
+350 NDCAEK

-362 NENILLRVEGLTKIY
+362 SENILLKVEGLTKIY
-377 PGQTTPAVNNVSFE
+377 PGQISPAVNNVSFQ

-414 LMGLLAPSSGKVWF
+414 LMGLLPATEGQVWF
-428 EAEQLIGN
+428 EN
-436 ENSFPNKFRRDIQ
+436 ELLVGKGISFPNKYRRDIQ

-462 LKIEDMLLE
+462 MKIEDILLE
-471 PLHIHKIGSTNS
+471 PLHIHKIGTSSS
-483 ERRKRVEYLLNA
+483 EKKKRVAFLLDA
-495 VGMPADSSQRY
+495 VGMPADSAQRY

-516 RIVIARALATNPKL
+516 RIVIARAIATNPKL

-585 GELVEKGSTEAVFL
+585 GELIEKGSTEEVFL
-599 RPENEYTQ
+599 HPSNAYTQ
-607 RLMSIASLK
+607 RLMSIACLR

>member
-1 MGAMFSL
+1 
-8 QVTCANAPIELIVP
+8 V
-22 AKRNTSFFTM
+22 
-32 DVLRWNKANQIL
+32 
-44 IKKSIRAEGLLRLK
+44 KS
-58 CLFLQPS
+58 
-65 NVFPTE
+65 
-71 IIIILQT
+71 
-78 VKPLLE
+78 LLE
-84 IQNLSVAFNNRI
+84 IKQLSVAFNDRV
-96 VVNALSYQL
+96 VVNALSYAL

-127 LLGLLPTKNLTFP
+127 LLGLLPAKNLSFP

-146 SSELIG
+146 SSELTG

-157 VRPTDEALVSL
+157 VRPTDEVLVSL

-185 PAMTCQQQ
+185 PAMTCAQQ
-193 MEECLQHEKKEIRKS
+193 MEECLQHENKEVRKS
-208 KVLSLLEEVEMPDP
+208 KILSLLEEVEMPDP
-222 AGALKKYPHEFSG
+222 QGALKKYPHEFSG

-250 PLLLIADEPTTALDP
+250 PQLLIADEPTTALDP

-271 LELIKKLKAQ
+271 LELIKKLKNN

-286 LFISHDLHVVKEMAD
+286 LFISHDLHVVKEIAD
-301 YIVVMKAGN
+301 FIVVMKSGS
-310 AVEQGDSAA
+310 AVEQGNAEE
-319 VLNAPQHEYTKGLL
+319 VLNHPQHEYTRGLL
-333 ACRPSKSSK
+333 ACRPTKTSK
-342 GKSLVTLG
+342 GKRLITLG
-350 NDQAEK
+350 NDRVEK
-356 QYSFST
+356 QYTFSES
-362 NENILLRVEGLTKIY
+362 ENILLRVEGLTKVY
-377 PGQTTPAVNNVSFE
+377 PGQTSPAVNNISFD
-391 IKHGETLGLIGESGC
+391 IKQGETLGLIGESGC

-414 LMGLLAPSSGKVWF
+414 LMGLLAPTSGEVSF
-428 EAEQLIGN
+428 GNESLIGKN
-436 ENSFPNKFRRDIQ
+436 ISFPNKFRKDIQ

-471 PLHIHKIGSTNS
+471 PLHIHKIGSTLT
-483 ERRKRVEYLLNA
+483 ERKKRVEYLLNA
-495 VGMPADSSQRY
+495 VGMPADSAQRY

-572 VYHMSNNVMVMRK
+572 VYHMSNRVMVMRK
-585 GELVEKGSTEAVFL
+585 GEIVERGSAEEVFL
-599 RPENEYTQ
+599 HPTHAYTQ
-607 RLMSIASLK
+607 RLMRIGNPA

>member
-1 MGAMFSL
+1 
-8 QVTCANAPIELIVP
+8 
-22 AKRNTSFFTM
+22 
-32 DVLRWNKANQIL
+32 
-44 IKKSIRAEGLLRLK
+44 
-58 CLFLQPS
+58 
-65 NVFPTE
+65 
-71 IIIILQT
+71 

-96 VVNALSYQL
+96 VVNALSYAL

-127 LLGLLPTKNLTFP
+127 LLGLLPTKNLSFP

-146 SSELIG
+146 SGELLG
-152 KEDRT
+152 SEDRT
-157 VRPTDEALVSL
+157 VKPTDEALVSL

-193 MEECLQHEKKEIRKS
+193 MEECLQYEKKEIRKS

-271 LELIKKLKAQ
+271 LELIKKLKDQ

-286 LFISHDLHVVKEMAD
+286 LFISHDLHVVKEIAD
-301 YIVVMKAGN
+301 FIVVMKSGS
-310 AVEQGDSAA
+310 AVEQGDSTN

-333 ACRPSKSSK
+333 ACRPTKNSK

-350 NDQAEK
+350 NDRAEK
-356 QYSFST
+356 HYSFST

-377 PGQTTPAVNNVSFE
+377 PGQTIPAVNNVSFE

-406 GKTSLSRM
+406 GKTSLSRI

-436 ENSFPNKFRRDIQ
+436 GNSFPNKFRRDIQ

-471 PLHIHKIGSTNS
+471 ALHIHKIGSTNS
-483 ERRKRVEYLLNA
+483 ERKKRVEYLLNA
-495 VGMPADSSQRY
+495 VGMPADSAQRY

-607 RLMSIASLK
+607 RLMSIASLT

>member
-1 MGAMFSL
+1 MQF
-8 QVTCANAPIELIVP
+8 
-22 AKRNTSFFTM
+22 
-32 DVLRWNKANQIL
+32 
-44 IKKSIRAEGLLRLK
+44 
-58 CLFLQPS
+58 
-65 NVFPTE
+65 
-71 IIIILQT
+71 

-84 IQNLSVAFNNRI
+84 IQNLSVAFNNKI
-96 VVNALSYQL
+96 VVNALSYAL

-122 VTAMS
+122 VSAMS

-146 SSELIG
+146 SSELLG
-152 KEDRT
+152 SENRT
-157 VRPTDEALVSL
+157 VKLTDEALVSL

-185 PAMTCQQQ
+185 SAMTCQQQ
-193 MEECLQHEKKEIRKS
+193 MEECLQHENKEARKA

-222 AGALKKYPHEFSG
+222 TGALKKYPHEFSG

-250 PLLLIADEPTTALDP
+250 PQLLIADEPTTALDP

-271 LELIKKLKAQ
+271 LELIKKLKNN

-286 LFISHDLHVVKEMAD
+286 LFISHDLHVVKEIAD
-301 YIVVMKAGN
+301 FIVVMKSGS
-310 AVEQGDSAA
+310 AVEQGNAED
-319 VLNAPQHEYTKGLL
+319 VLNNPQHDYTRGLL

-342 GKSLVTLG
+342 GKSLITLG
-350 NDQAEK
+350 NDRDEK
-356 QYSFST
+356 HYSFSES
-362 NENILLRVEGLTKIY
+362 ENILLRVEGLTKVFR
-377 PGQTTPAVNNVSFE
+377 GQSAAAVNNVSFN
-391 IKHGETLGLIGESGC
+391 IKQGETLGLIGESGC

-414 LMGLLAPSSGKVWF
+414 LMGLLTPTGGDVSFGN
-428 EAEQLIGN
+428 ELLIGKN
-436 ENSFPNKFRRDIQ
+436 ISFPNKFRKDIQ

-471 PLHIHKIGSTNS
+471 PLHIHKIGSTNA
-483 ERRKRVEYLLNA
+483 ERKKRVEYLLNA
-495 VGMPADSSQRY
+495 VGMPADSAQRY

-530 IICDEAVA
+530 IICDEAVS

-607 RLMSIASLK
+607 RLMSIASLT

>member
-1 MGAMFSL
+1 MF
-8 QVTCANAPIELIVP
+8 
-22 AKRNTSFFTM
+22 
-32 DVLRWNKANQIL
+32 LRFHKVKHSSNKKA
-44 IKKSIRAEGLLRLK
+44 IRHKGLLQLQ
-58 CLFLQPS
+58 CLFLQQ
-65 NVFPTE
+65 NGVFPTE
-71 IIIILQT
+71 IIIILQF

-84 IQNLSVAFNNRI
+84 IQNLSVAFNNKI
-96 VVNALSYQL
+96 VVNALSYAL

-122 VTAMS
+122 VSAMS

-146 SSELIG
+146 SSELLG
-152 KEDRT
+152 SENRT
-157 VRPTDEALVSL
+157 VKPTDEALVSL

-193 MEECLQHEKKEIRKS
+193 MEECLQHENKEARKS

-222 AGALKKYPHEFSG
+222 TGALKKYPHEFSG
-235 GQRQRIMIAMALASE
+235 GQRQRVMIAMALASE
-250 PLLLIADEPTTALDP
+250 PQLLIADEPTTALDP

-271 LELIKKLKAQ
+271 LELIKKLKVQ

-301 YIVVMKAGN
+301 YIVVMKSGSAL
-310 AVEQGDSAA
+310 EQGDSDA

-333 ACRPSKSSK
+333 ACRPTKNSK
-342 GKSLVTLG
+342 GKSLITLG
-350 NDQAEK
+350 NDQPEK
-356 QYSFST
+356 HYSFST
-362 NENILLRVEGLTKIY
+362 NENILLRVEGLTKVY
-377 PGQTTPAVNNVSFE
+377 PGQTIPAVNNVSFE
-391 IKHGETLGLIGESGC
+391 IKQGETLGLIGESGC

-414 LMGLLAPSSGKVWF
+414 LMGLLTPTSGDVSF
-428 EAEQLIGN
+428 GNEPLIGTN
-436 ENSFPNKFRRDIQ
+436 ISFPNKFRRDIQ

-471 PLHIHKIGSTNS
+471 PLHIYKIGSTNS
-483 ERRKRVEYLLNA
+483 ERKKRVEYLLNA
-495 VGMPADSSQRY
+495 VGMPADSAQRY

-572 VYHMSNNVMVMRK
+572 VYHMSNRVMVMRK
-585 GELVEKGSTEAVFL
+585 GEIVEQGSAEEVFL
-599 RPENEYTQ
+599 HPTHEYTQ
-607 RLMSIASLK
+607 RLMSIASLT

>member
-1 MGAMFSL
+1 M
-8 QVTCANAPIELIVP
+8 
-22 AKRNTSFFTM
+22 
-32 DVLRWNKANQIL
+32 
-44 IKKSIRAEGLLRLK
+44 
-58 CLFLQPS
+58 
-65 NVFPTE
+65 
-71 IIIILQT
+71 
-78 VKPLLE
+78 KPLLE
-84 IQNLSVAFNNRI
+84 IQNLSVAFNNKI
-96 VVNALSYQL
+96 VVNALSYAL

-146 SSELIG
+146 SSELTG
-152 KEDRT
+152 SEDRR
-157 VRPTDEALVSL
+157 VKPTDEVLTSL

-193 MEECLQHEKKEIRKS
+193 MEECLQHENKEARKS
-208 KVLSLLEEVEMPDP
+208 KILSLLEEVEMPDP
-222 AGALKKYPHEFSG
+222 QGALKKYPHEFSG

-250 PLLLIADEPTTALDP
+250 PQLLIADEPTTALDP

-271 LELIKKLKAQ
+271 LELIKKLKNN

-286 LFISHDLHVVKEMAD
+286 LFISHDLHVVKEIAD
-301 YIVVMKAGN
+301 FIVVMKSGS
-310 AVEQGDSAA
+310 AVEQGNAEE
-319 VLNAPQHEYTKGLL
+319 VLNQPQHEYTRGLL
-333 ACRPSKSSK
+333 ACRPTKNSK
-342 GKSLVTLG
+342 GKSLITLG
-350 NDQAEK
+350 NDHSEK

-362 NENILLRVEGLTKIY
+362 HENILLHVEGLTKIY
-377 PGQTTPAVNNVSFE
+377 PGQTNPAVNNVSFD
-391 IKHGETLGLIGESGC
+391 IKQGETLGLIGESGC

-414 LMGLLAPSSGKVWF
+414 LMGLLAPTSGEVSF
-428 EAEQLIGN
+428 GSEPLIGKN
-436 ENSFPNKFRRDIQ
+436 ISFPNKFRKDIQ

-471 PLHIHKIGSTNS
+471 PLHIHKIGSTNA
-483 ERRKRVEYLLNA
+483 ERKKRVEYLLNA
-495 VGMPADSSQRY
+495 VGMPADSALRY

-572 VYHMSNNVMVMRK
+572 VYHMSNRVMVMRK
-585 GELVEKGSTEAVFL
+585 GEIVERGSAEEVFL
-599 RPENEYTQ
+599 HPTHEYTQ
-607 RLMSIASLK
+607 RLMRIANPA

>member
-1 MGAMFSL
+1 MGDFS
-8 QVTCANAPIELIVP
+8 
-22 AKRNTSFFTM
+22 
-32 DVLRWNKANQIL
+32 WNKANQIL
-44 IKKSIRAEGLLRLK
+44 IRRSINTEGLLRLK
-58 CLFLQPS
+58 CLFLQRR
-65 NVFPTE
+65 NVFPKE
-71 IIIILQT
+71 IIIILQI

-84 IQNLSVAFNNRI
+84 IQNLSVAFNNKI
-96 VVNALSYQL
+96 VVNALSYAL

-157 VRPTDEALVSL
+157 VRPTDAALVSL

-193 MEECLQHEKKEIRKS
+193 MEECLQHENKEVRKA

-222 AGALKKYPHEFSG
+222 RGALKKYPHEFSG

-250 PLLLIADEPTTALDP
+250 PQLLIADEPTTALDP

-271 LELIKKLKAQ
+271 LELIKKLKHN

-286 LFISHDLHVVKEMAD
+286 LFISHDLHVVKEIAD
-301 YIVVMKAGN
+301 FIVVMKSGS
-310 AVEQGDSAA
+310 AVEQGNAEE
-319 VLNAPQHEYTKGLL
+319 VLNHPQHDYTRGLL

-342 GKSLVTLG
+342 GKSLITLG
-350 NDQAEK
+350 NDRDEK
-356 QYSFST
+356 QYSFSES
-362 NENILLRVEGLTKIY
+362 ENIILHVEGLTKVY
-377 PGQTTPAVNNVSFE
+377 RGQSAAAVNNVSFD
-391 IKHGETLGLIGESGC
+391 IKQGETLGLIGESGC

-414 LMGLLAPSSGKVWF
+414 LMGLLTPTSGDVSF
-428 EAEQLIGN
+428 GNEPLIGKN
-436 ENSFPNKFRRDIQ
+436 ISFPNKFRRDIQ

-483 ERRKRVEYLLNA
+483 ERKKRVEYLLNA
-495 VGMPADSSQRY
+495 VGMPADSAQRY

-572 VYHMSNNVMVMRK
+572 VYHMSNRVMVMRK
-585 GELVEKGSTEAVFL
+585 GEIVEQGSAEEVFL
-599 RPENEYTQ
+599 HPTHEYTQ
-607 RLMSIASLK
+607 RLMRIANPA

>member
-1 MGAMFSL
+1 
-8 QVTCANAPIELIVP
+8 
-22 AKRNTSFFTM
+22 M

-96 VVNALSYQL
+96 VVNALSYAL

-127 LLGLLPTKNLTFP
+127 LLGLLPTKNLSFP

-146 SSELIG
+146 SGELLG
-152 KEDRT
+152 SEDRT
-157 VRPTDEALVSL
+157 VKPTDEALVSL

-185 PAMTCQQQ
+185 PAMTCLQQ
-193 MEECLQHEKKEIRKS
+193 MEECLQHEKKEIRKT

-250 PLLLIADEPTTALDP
+250 PMLLIADEPTTALDP

-301 YIVVMKAGN
+301 YIVVMKSGN
-310 AVEQGDSAA
+310 AVEQGDSVA
-319 VLNAPQHEYTKGLL
+319 VLNAPQHDYTRGLL
-333 ACRPSKSSK
+333 ACRPTKTAK

-350 NDQAEK
+350 NDRVEK
-356 QYSFST
+356 RYVFSES
-362 NENILLRVEGLTKIY
+362 ENILLHVEGLTKIY
-377 PGQTTPAVNNVSFE
+377 PGQTTPAVNTVSFD
-391 IKHGETLGLIGESGC
+391 IKQGETLGLIGESGC

-414 LMGLLAPSSGKVWF
+414 LMGLLSPTSGNVSF
-428 EAEQLIGN
+428 GNEPLIGKN
-436 ENSFPNKFRRDIQ
+436 ISFPNKFRRDIQ

-471 PLHIHKIGSTNS
+471 PLHIHNIGSTNS

>member
-1 MGAMFSL
+1 
-8 QVTCANAPIELIVP
+8 
-22 AKRNTSFFTM
+22 
-32 DVLRWNKANQIL
+32 
-44 IKKSIRAEGLLRLK
+44 
-58 CLFLQPS
+58 
-65 NVFPTE
+65 
-71 IIIILQT
+71 

-84 IQNLSVAFNNRI
+84 IQNLSVAFNNKI
-96 VVNALSYQL
+96 VVNALSCAL

-122 VTAMS
+122 VSAMS

-152 KEDRT
+152 KENRT

-193 MEECLQHEKKEIRKS
+193 MEECLQHENKEGRKS

-222 AGALKKYPHEFSG
+222 IGALKKYPHEFSG

-250 PLLLIADEPTTALDP
+250 PQLLIADEPTTALDP

-271 LELIKKLKAQ
+271 LALIKKLKNN

-286 LFISHDLHVVKEMAD
+286 LFISHDLHVVKEIAD
-301 YIVVMKAGN
+301 FIVVMKSGN
-310 AVEQGDSAA
+310 AVEQGNAEE
-319 VLNAPQHEYTKGLL
+319 VLNHPQHDYTRGLL

-342 GKSLVTLG
+342 GKSLITLG
-350 NDQAEK
+350 NDRDEK
-356 QYSFST
+356 HYSFSES
-362 NENILLRVEGLTKIY
+362 ENILLHVEGLTKVY
-377 PGQTTPAVNNVSFE
+377 PGQTIPAVNNVSFD
-391 IKHGETLGLIGESGC
+391 IKQGETLGLIGEIGC
-406 GKTSLSRM
+406 GKTTLSRM
-414 LMGLLAPSSGKVWF
+414 LMGLLAPTSGNVSF
-428 EAEQLIGN
+428 GNEPLIGKN
-436 ENSFPNKFRRDIQ
+436 ISFPNKFRRDIQ

-471 PLHIHKIGSTNS
+471 PLHIHKIGSTNA
-483 ERRKRVEYLLNA
+483 ERKKRVEYLLNA
-495 VGMPADSSQRY
+495 VGMPADSAQRY

-599 RPENEYTQ
+599 QPENEYTQ
-607 RLMSIASLK
+607 RLMSIASLT

>member
-1 MGAMFSL
+1 MGDF
-8 QVTCANAPIELIVP
+8 N
-22 AKRNTSFFTM
+22 
-32 DVLRWNKANQIL
+32 WNKANQIL
-44 IKKSIRAEGLLRLK
+44 GWKCISSEGLLRLK
-58 CLFLQPS
+58 CLFLQRR

-71 IIIILQT
+71 IIIILQF

-84 IQNLSVAFNNRI
+84 IQNLSVAFNNKI
-96 VVNALSYQL
+96 VVNALSYGL

-193 MEECLQHEKKEIRKS
+193 MEECLQYENKEARKS

-222 AGALKKYPHEFSG
+222 TGALKKYPHEFSG

-250 PLLLIADEPTTALDP
+250 PQLLIADEPTTALDP

-271 LELIKKLKAQ
+271 LELIKKLKNN

-286 LFISHDLHVVKEMAD
+286 LFISHDLHVVKEIAD
-301 YIVVMKAGN
+301 FIVVMKSGS
-310 AVEQGDSAA
+310 AVEQGNAEE
-319 VLNAPQHEYTKGLL
+319 VLNHPKHDYTRGLL

-356 QYSFST
+356 QYTFST

-377 PGQTTPAVNNVSFE
+377 PGQTAPAVNNVSFE

-406 GKTSLSRM
+406 GKTSLSRI
-414 LMGLLAPSSGKVWF
+414 LMGLLTPTSGDVSF
-428 EAEQLIGN
+428 GNEPLIGKN
-436 ENSFPNKFRRDIQ
+436 MSFPNKFRRDIQ

-471 PLHIHKIGSTNS
+471 PLHIHKVGSTNS
-483 ERRKRVEYLLNA
+483 ERKKRVEYLLNA
-495 VGMPADSSQRY
+495 VGMPADSAQRY

-572 VYHMSNNVMVMRK
+572 VYHMSNRVMVMRK
-585 GELVEKGSTEAVFL
+585 GEIVEQGSAEEVFL
-599 RPENEYTQ
+599 HPTHEYTQ
-607 RLMSIASLK
+607 RLMRIANPA

>member
-1 MGAMFSL
+1 MGDFS
-8 QVTCANAPIELIVP
+8 
-22 AKRNTSFFTM
+22 
-32 DVLRWNKANQIL
+32 WNKVNQIL
-44 IKKSIRAEGLLRLK
+44 IRRSINAEGLLRLK
-58 CLFLQPS
+58 CLFLQRR

-71 IIIILQT
+71 IIIILQFL
-78 VKPLLE
+78 KPLLE
-84 IQNLSVAFNNRI
+84 IQNLSVAFNNKI
-96 VVNALSYQL
+96 VVNTLSYAL

-122 VTAMS
+122 VSAMS

-146 SSELIG
+146 SSELLG
-152 KEDRT
+152 SENRT
-157 VRPTDEALVSL
+157 VKLTDEALVSL

-193 MEECLQHEKKEIRKS
+193 MEECLQHENKEARKA

-222 AGALKKYPHEFSG
+222 TGALKKYPHEFSG

-250 PLLLIADEPTTALDP
+250 PQLLIADEPTTALDP

-271 LELIKKLKAQ
+271 LELIKKLKNN

-286 LFISHDLHVVKEMAD
+286 LFISHDLHVVKEIAD
-301 YIVVMKAGN
+301 FIVVMKSGS
-310 AVEQGDSAA
+310 AVEQGNAED
-319 VLNAPQHEYTKGLL
+319 VLNNPQHDYTRGLL

-342 GKSLVTLG
+342 GKSLITLG
-350 NDQAEK
+350 NDRNEK
-356 QYSFST
+356 HYSFSES
-362 NENILLRVEGLTKIY
+362 ENILLRVEGLTKVFR
-377 PGQTTPAVNNVSFE
+377 GQSAAAVNNVSFN
-391 IKHGETLGLIGESGC
+391 IIQGETLGLIGESGC

-414 LMGLLAPSSGKVWF
+414 LMGLLTPTGGDVSFGN
-428 EAEQLIGN
+428 ELLIGKN
-436 ENSFPNKFRRDIQ
+436 ISFPNKFRKDIQ

-471 PLHIHKIGSTNS
+471 PLHIHRIGSTNA
-483 ERRKRVEYLLNA
+483 ERKKRVEYLLNA
-495 VGMPADSSQRY
+495 VGMPADSAQRY

-530 IICDEAVA
+530 IICDEAVS

-607 RLMSIASLK
+607 RLMSIASLT

>member
-1 MGAMFSL
+1 MRNFS
-8 QVTCANAPIELIVP
+8 
-22 AKRNTSFFTM
+22 
-32 DVLRWNKANQIL
+32 WNKVNQIL
-44 IKKSIRAEGLLRLK
+44 IRRSINAEGLLRLK
-58 CLFLQPS
+58 CLFLQRR

-71 IIIILQT
+71 IIIILQF

-84 IQNLSVAFNNRI
+84 IQNLSVAFNNKI
-96 VVNALSYQL
+96 VVNALSCAL

-122 VTAMS
+122 VSAMS

-152 KEDRT
+152 KENRT

-193 MEECLQHEKKEIRKS
+193 MEECLQNENKEVRKV

-222 AGALKKYPHEFSG
+222 TGALKKYPHEFSG

-250 PLLLIADEPTTALDP
+250 PQLLIADEPTTALDP

-271 LELIKKLKAQ
+271 LALIKKLKNN

-286 LFISHDLHVVKEMAD
+286 LFISHDLRVVKEIAD
-301 YIVVMKAGN
+301 FIVVMKSGS
-310 AVEQGDSAA
+310 AVEQGNTEE
-319 VLNAPQHEYTKGLL
+319 VLNHPQHDYTRGLL

-342 GKSLVTLG
+342 GKSLITLG
-350 NDQAEK
+350 NDRDEK
-356 QYSFST
+356 HYSFSES
-362 NENILLRVEGLTKIY
+362 ENILLHVEGLTKVY
-377 PGQTTPAVNNVSFE
+377 PGQTIPAVNNVSFE
-391 IKHGETLGLIGESGC
+391 IKQGETLGLIGESGC

-414 LMGLLAPSSGKVWF
+414 LMGLLTPTSGDVLF
-428 EAEQLIGN
+428 GNEPLIGTN
-436 ENSFPNKFRRDIQ
+436 ISFPNKFRRDIQ

-471 PLHIHKIGSTNS
+471 PLHIHKIGSTNA
-483 ERRKRVEYLLNA
+483 ERKKRVEYLLNA
-495 VGMPADSSQRY
+495 VGMPADSAQRY

-530 IICDEAVA
+530 IICDEAVS

-572 VYHMSNNVMVMRK
+572 VYHMSNRVMVMRK
-585 GELVEKGSTEAVFL
+585 GEIVEHGSAEEVFL
-599 RPENEYTQ
+599 HPTHEYTK
-607 RLMSIASLK
+607 RLMSIASLA